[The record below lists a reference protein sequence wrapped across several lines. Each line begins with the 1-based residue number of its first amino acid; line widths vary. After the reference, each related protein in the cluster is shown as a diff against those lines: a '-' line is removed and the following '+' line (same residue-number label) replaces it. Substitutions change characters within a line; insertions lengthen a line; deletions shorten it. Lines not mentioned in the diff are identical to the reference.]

1 METIQKFNCIQFT
14 LLFIC
19 IFCKRNIKIIK
30 MSTKNRTYLSK
41 GEKNAVATTYMEF
54 TFIILN
60 KY

>member
-1 METIQKFNCIQFT
+1 
-14 LLFIC
+14 
-19 IFCKRNIKIIK
+19 

-60 KY
+60 KYQNIA